1 MQSNMLFVNIIKAS
15 LVRIVLLV
23 HSALAIWRAVSI
35 SNNEWLWL
43 LAVADVAFITEALI
57 TIIKRKGMEYKW

>member
-1 MQSNMLFVNIIKAS
+1 MLLVNVIKAM

-23 HSALAIWRAVSI
+23 HSVLAVWRAVSI
-35 SNNEWLWL
+35 DNNQWMWL
-43 LAVADVAFITEALI
+43 LALADVAIVTEALV